1 MELSKTETIAL
12 LVSNKEETVTGPIFI
27 KSQSQHG
34 WNLSLKV
41 GDKQH
46 AWDFNQCVKADLQGN
61 LTEKY
66 QELINLAMNGYNAAA
81 LYLSI
86 GSLYLYENRH
96 QSHEAILSQLK
107 DTIASAKNPIHI
119 EYVYMCVTDDE
130 CYDCRKDKWHSASSV
145 FEAGL
150 DSFMKEVSSIDD
162 IWKKVKT
169 GCKLPFVLKILLH
182 DKVTKRH
189 GHLLI
194 IDLLHPKFFTDITS
208 KIHYSFISLR

>member
-1 MELSKTETIAL
+1 MKSAMLIDIKT
-12 LVSNKEETVTGPIFI
+12 
-27 KSQSQHG
+27 
-34 WNLSLKV
+34 
-41 GDKQH
+41 
-46 AWDFNQCVKADLQGN
+46 
-61 LTEKY
+61 
-66 QELINLAMNGYNAAA
+66 
-81 LYLSI
+81 
-86 GSLYLYENRH
+86 
-96 QSHEAILSQLK
+96 
-107 DTIASAKNPIHI
+107 
-119 EYVYMCVTDDE
+119 
-130 CYDCRKDKWHSASSV
+130 ASSV

-208 KIHYSFISLR
+208 KIHYSFISLRKWIEQSFDVKNKTGLIG